1 VSPLSQ
7 QSRHATLRAAH
18 PRKTYELWRDTDGN
32 YAFFPRD
39 NDSARE
45 GVSQGELVWSVEA
58 AASRRSAL
66 ARGSTDPR
74 ATPRVPSFPRSDGR
88 GRGGAARL

>member
-1 VSPLSQ
+1 MSPVSQ

-39 NDSARE
+39 NGSARE
-45 GVSQGELVWSVEA
+45 GVGQGELVWTVD
-58 AASRRSAL
+58 AASWEEAVAAQRQYL
-66 ARGSTDPR
+66 GW
-74 ATPRVPSFPRSDGR
+74 
-88 GRGGAARL
+88 GGG